1 MTPVALTPPRPREPD
16 APAATYEH
24 AFQRLE
30 AFLPLAGKTY
40 AQKRNFDFGA
50 GKHNGVS
57 GLSPWLRHRLL
68 LETDVLKG
76 VLARHGFNAAEKF
89 VQEVFWRGYF
99 KGWLE
104 HRPEVW
110 KRYRSNLV
118 GQLQALERDANL
130 AKRYDE
136 AVQGQTGIACFDA
149 WAEELVHT
157 NYLHNHARMWFAS
170 IWIFTLKLPWEL
182 GADFFLRNL
191 LDGDPASNTCSWR
204 WVGGLHTVGKTYLA
218 RPSNIEDYTG
228 GRFQPA
234 GQLAIDAVPLIE
246 PDLGARVP
254 LSFDNPDLAG
264 QRVGLLMTV
273 EDCAVHR
280 IDGLPRLHGLFAWNQ
295 PIARSLKPTAPAVDA
310 FGCAAVDQAAQAAEV
325 HFDLSCTR
333 PEVDEQ
339 AADALSR
346 WAADQRLDCIL
357 TPKLPQGP
365 TRRAVLSAVSENGL
379 LCVELARDYDQAVW
393 PHAKAGFFGL
403 KKKIPSVIA
412 ELGLL

>member
-16 APAATYEH
+16 APAATYDH

-50 GKHNGVS
+50 GKHDGVS

-76 VLARHGFNAAEKF
+76 VLVRYGFNAAEKF

-157 NYLHNHARMWFAS
+157 NYLHNHARMYVAAYIVHWRQIKWQAGARWF
-170 IWIFTLKLPWEL
+170 LQ
-182 GADFFLRNL
+182 NL
-191 LDGDPASNTCSWR
+191 IDGDPASNNLSWQWIASTFANKPYFFNLDNVAR
-204 WVGGLHTVGKTYLA
+204 YVG
-218 RPSNIEDYTG
+218 
-228 GRFQPA
+228 
-234 GQLAIDAVPLIE
+234 
-246 PDLGARVP
+246 PDINV
-254 LSFDNPDLAG
+254 S
-264 QRVGLLMTV
+264 
-273 EDCAVHR
+273 
-280 IDGLPRLHGLFAWNQ
+280 
-295 PIARSLKPTAPAVDA
+295 
-310 FGCAAVDQAAQAAEV
+310 
-325 HFDLSCTR
+325 
-333 PEVDEQ
+333 
-339 AADALSR
+339 AADNLPLAHSYE
-346 WAADQRLDCIL
+346 RL
-357 TPKLPQGP
+357 
-365 TRRAVLSAVSENGL
+365 
-379 LCVELARDYDQAVW
+379 
-393 PHAKAGFFGL
+393 
-403 KKKIPSVIA
+403 A
-412 ELGLL
+412 ELLFPNLSSPQAS